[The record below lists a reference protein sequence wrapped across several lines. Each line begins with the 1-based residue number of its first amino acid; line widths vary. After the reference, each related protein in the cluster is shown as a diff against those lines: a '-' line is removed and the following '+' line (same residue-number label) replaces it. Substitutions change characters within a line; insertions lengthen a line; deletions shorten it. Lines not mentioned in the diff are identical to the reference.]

1 MVDNSIKT
9 YELLYN
15 TDDRFRSLMV
25 QVEQAQ
31 EVKNHEKVNM
41 LASSIYLEYNIDIT
55 ERVQ

>member
-31 EVKNHEKVNM
+31 EVKDNEKVNM

>member
-1 MVDNSIKT
+1 MVKKSYTT
-9 YELLYN
+9 YELLYKN
-15 TDDRFRSLMV
+15 DNRFRSLMV

-31 EVKNHEKVNM
+31 EVKDNEKVNM